1 MTQDLRQIIRDILV
15 EELAAHGVKSAGSRG
30 NPGVREEVVS
40 IRSDQDLARFVKRL
54 MSMAGDSRSREEIES
69 GRLVFRLDRAGGGV
83 AFPRAGGGRASTG
96 STHDFAS
103 GLITENHIH
112 RLPDETGKIRL
123 GPGAVLTPLAKDAL
137 RQSGIKIERI
147 KK

>member
-1 MTQDLRQIIRDILV
+1 MTRDLRQIIRDILV
-15 EELAAHGVKSAGSRG
+15 EELAASGVKPAGTR
-30 NPGVREEVVS
+30 NPGVREEFVS
-40 IRSDQDLARFVKRL
+40 IHSDQDLARFVKRL
-54 MSMAGDSRSREEIES
+54 MSMAGDPRSRGEIES
-69 GRLVFRLDRAGGGV
+69 GRLVFRLDKAGGSGAAV
-83 AFPRAGGGRASTG
+83 HAGGGRPPAG

-112 RLPDETGKIRL
+112 RLPDEAGKVRL

-137 RQSGIKIERI
+137 RQSGIKIERV

>member
-15 EELAAHGVKSAGSRG
+15 EELAASGVKPAGSR
-30 NPGVREEVVS
+30 NPGVREELVS

-54 MSMAGDSRSREEIES
+54 MSMAGDPRSRGEIES
-69 GRLVFRLDRAGGGV
+69 GRLVFRLDKAGSRASV
-83 AFPRAGGGRASTG
+83 HAGGGRPSAA

-103 GLITENHIH
+103 GLITESHIH
-112 RLPDETGKIRL
+112 RLPEEVGKVRL

-137 RQSGIKIERI
+137 RQSGIKIERV